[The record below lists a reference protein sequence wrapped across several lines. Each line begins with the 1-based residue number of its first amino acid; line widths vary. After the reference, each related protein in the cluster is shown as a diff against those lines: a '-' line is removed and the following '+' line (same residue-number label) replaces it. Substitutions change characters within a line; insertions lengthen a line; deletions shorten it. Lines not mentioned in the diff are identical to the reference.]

1 MANGQQFDM
10 SGRLIPAATVDPA
23 ALDEMLSP
31 VRCTRC
37 GQVYDMAAV
46 TVTARYADCSV
57 WTSPCCKRSV
67 DDRGPGWK
75 PHPDIER
82 L

>member
-10 SGRLIPAATVDPA
+10 YGRLIPAATVDPE
-23 ALDEMLSP
+23 ALNEMLSP

-37 GQVYDMAAV
+37 GHVYDMAAA

-67 DDRGPGWK
+67 DDRGPGLK

>member
-10 SGRLIPAATVDPA
+10 YGRLIPAATVDPE
-23 ALDEMLSP
+23 ALDAMISP

-46 TVTARYADCSV
+46 TVTARYADCLV
-57 WTSPCCKRSV
+57 
-67 DDRGPGWK
+67 
-75 PHPDIER
+75 
-82 L
+82 